1 VQIKKLHLKN
11 SRFAPL
17 MQPKTIKTMFRNNF
31 FLNRKQRERIK
42 NETTEKAREYK
53 ELVFDALS
61 ETEKLIH
68 VTPEQMDL
76 KKVVESYPGLNRICN
91 AIYLLEW
98 YHRYLS
104 HCPDEVDMHE
114 PTIN

>member
-1 VQIKKLHLKN
+1 
-11 SRFAPL
+11 
-17 MQPKTIKTMFRNNF
+17 M
-31 FLNRKQRERIK
+31 
-42 NETTEKAREYK
+42 KAELIEEVTKYR

-61 ETEKLIH
+61 EWEKLIH

-76 KKVVESYPGLNRICN
+76 KIVINDNPNLDRVCN

-104 HCPDEVDMHE
+104 HCPDEVDMHT
-114 PTIN
+114 PTVN